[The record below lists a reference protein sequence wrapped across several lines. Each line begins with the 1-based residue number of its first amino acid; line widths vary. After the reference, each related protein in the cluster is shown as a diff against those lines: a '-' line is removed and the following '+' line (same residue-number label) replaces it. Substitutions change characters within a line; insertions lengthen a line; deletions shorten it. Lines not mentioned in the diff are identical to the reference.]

1 MRKRPGNG
9 HNALLPIKDFST
21 KCTKM
26 IGLYSNFQGFNV
38 NNINCVNDG
47 DMAIFFVCKELI
59 EKKEAI
65 LASSIYVDIGAYV
78 GAWTSMISTL
88 TNSSAEIHTYEPGKQ
103 HYMLL
108 EKNCGAMRNVHL
120 HNYGIGE
127 TESEVRL
134 IYTGGGGHLQSPL
147 DNLEQCT
154 NTEIIRTKP
163 FDIRKPIHIM
173 KIDIDGY
180 ECKLLPVLYPFLY
193 LTHSLICEIGVYEYS
208 KDKEE
213 CISIFMP
220 IFEHLISHF
229 TYTYS
234 LSRRGAPFCVQ
245 IKKENIK
252 EWIEEHF
259 DNHLST
265 DVLFTHQ
272 KIESITCVQYA
283 KNMWYA

>member
-1 MRKRPGNG
+1 MKKKLGNG
-9 HNALLPIKDFST
+9 HSVLLPIKDSHKKYT
-21 KCTKM
+21 SM

-103 HYMLL
+103 HYELL
-108 EKNCGAMRNVHL
+108 EKNCSKMKNVHL
-120 HNYGIGE
+120 HNHGIGE
-127 TESEVRL
+127 TESHVRL
-134 IYTGGGGHLQSPL
+134 IYTGGGGHFQSPL
-147 DNLEQCT
+147 DDLEKCT
-154 NTEIIRTKP
+154 NTEIIKTKP
-163 FDIRKPIHIM
+163 FDIHKPIHIM

-180 ECKLLPVLYPFLY
+180 ECKLLPALYPFLY
-193 LTHSLICEIGVYEYS
+193 LTHSLICEVGVYEYS
-208 KDKEE
+208 ADRAE
-213 CISIFMP
+213 CISIFTP

-229 TYTYS
+229 TYTYG
-234 LSRRGAPFCVQ
+234 LSRNGAPFCVQ

-252 EWIEEHF
+252 DWIDEHY
-259 DNHLST
+259 DSHLST
-265 DVLFTHQ
+265 DLLFTHH
-272 KIESITCVQYA
+272 KIETITCVQYA